1 MIILCRGCG
10 ARRAF
15 LDFPETGSFALL
27 SFHDNNVV
35 LLYYVCLCI
44 YVLKGRLKAWWM
56 GGWVSGWLGGL
67 KEWVD
72 GWMGGFQGWFH

>member
-27 SFHDNNVV
+27 SCHEHNVV
-35 LLYYVCLCI
+35 LLYSVCVCI
-44 YVLKGRLKAWWM
+44 YVLKGRLKAW
-56 GGWVSGWLGGL
+56 
-67 KEWVD
+67 VD
-72 GWMGGFQGWFH
+72 GWMGERVVGWVE